1 MYVFRTVGA
10 YKMTMGKALSDHYI
24 HGNLLQAIKTS
35 IAKLGITLDSV
46 TIDDLAPVDEFH
58 VGGRE
63 ATENLLQQLNF
74 PAKSHIL
81 DVGCGLGGA
90 ARYVA
95 QNYNS
100 HVTGIDITKEFVE
113 TGKSLCS
120 WVKLEKQVAL
130 KQGSV
135 TDLPFQDEH
144 FDGGYM
150 LHVGMNIEDKDQLF
164 REIFRVLRQGSK
176 FGVYDIMRI
185 SDGDIDFPVPWA
197 TEESASK
204 LSTPEQYQQALI
216 KAGFDISQQNNR
228 SEYALDYFKRLSEK
242 TAANGGPPPLGLH
255 TLMKDSGMVKINNMV
270 KKIAVGYIAPV
281 EITLCKN

>member
-130 KQGSV
+130 KQGSA

-144 FDGGYM
+144 F
-150 LHVGMNIEDKDQLF
+150 
-164 REIFRVLRQGSK
+164 
-176 FGVYDIMRI
+176 
-185 SDGDIDFPVPWA
+185 DGDIDFPVPWA

-216 KAGFDISQQNNR
+216 KSGFDISQQNNR

-255 TLMKDSGMVKINNMV
+255 TLMKNSGMVKINNRV